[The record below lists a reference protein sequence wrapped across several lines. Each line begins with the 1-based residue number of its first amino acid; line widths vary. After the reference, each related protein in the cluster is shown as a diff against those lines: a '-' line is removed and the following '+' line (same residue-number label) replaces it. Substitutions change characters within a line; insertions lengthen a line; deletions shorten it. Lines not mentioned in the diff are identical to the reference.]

1 MSLKITKNQY
11 PLLSQRLTHLTNTND
26 NGWALRCAKLMERL
40 YLDYLENQGETGGS
54 PPPLSSA
61 TRLIREVTGEPD
73 GSGIRDH
80 VTVAYSKSGNNT
92 IATLGIPQGKPSMI
106 AKVQNDG
113 AVIGVTERMRGFLAH
128 CGIFLKPSTTQ
139 IVIPGRHA
147 WDYALRDTVKEA
159 KKDLKGVVDD
169 V

>member
-1 MSLKITKNQY
+1 MPLKITKNQY
-11 PLLSQRLTHLTNTND
+11 PNLTQRLTQLSNVD
-26 NGWALRCAKLMERL
+26 DEGWALRCAELMKRL
-40 YLDYLENQGETGGS
+40 YLDYLANQGESGGS

-80 VTVAYSKSGNNT
+80 VTVTYSKVGRNT
-92 IATLGIPQGKPSMI
+92 IATLGIPEGKPTMI

-113 AVIGVTERMRGFLAH
+113 AAIAVTERMRGFLAH
-128 CGIFLKPSTTQ
+128 CGIFLKDSTTQ

-147 WDYALRDTVKEA
+147 WDYALKDTVKEA
-159 KKDLKGVVDD
+159 KKDLRGLI
-169 V
+169 

>member
-1 MSLKITKNQY
+1 MSIKITKNQF
-11 PLLSQRLTHLTNTND
+11 PLLNQRLTQLSHVDD

-40 YLDYLENQGETGGS
+40 YLDYLENQGEAVGS

-61 TRLIREVTGEPD
+61 TRLIYEATGEPD
-73 GSGIRDH
+73 GSGIRNH
-80 VTVAYSKSGNNT
+80 VTVTYSKQGNNT
-92 IATLGIPQGKPSMI
+92 IATLGIPDGKPTMI

-128 CGIFLKPSTTQ
+128 CGIFLKDSTTQ

-147 WDYALRDTVKEA
+147 WDYALRDTVGRA
-159 KKDLKGVVDD
+159 KKDLKGVIDD